1 MDAISILAGIGV
13 GAVSGF
19 VVANLLARSKSA
31 AATAG
36 LQAQFDAVRAELG
49 SARTELTNLRQ
60 RDSELTARESAARA
74 SVDGL
79 QAQVRELGASIE
91 KERAATRGEATE
103 RAKAAAALAGL
114 QSTLEERER
123 SLKELRATVEQSKQQ
138 LVDTFKATG
147 GDVLKQ
153 QAELLL
159 KQAKEQFE
167 GHKQLSQQELEA
179 RQKAVE
185 ELVSP
190 LKAQLEKQEKLVRE
204 LSEKREGDSKA
215 LSVQLEQIAKLQQ
228 KSSEA
233 ALALS
238 SAMKDNRQRGQWG
251 EITLRNVVEMAGLG
265 AHVDFI
271 EQSSVEAEDGSRL
284 RPDMIVR
291 LPGGRSIP
299 IDAKVPMSAYLESID
314 ATQPDAE
321 RARRRAAHAGAV
333 RSHVRTLN
341 SKDYAASVEGEIEL
355 TVMFVPVESAL
366 VAALEADG
374 TLFKEALDLRV
385 IITTPSTL
393 LALLRTCALQWQQ
406 AKLNENALKI
416 GAHAKELLVR
426 IQNVAEDL
434 HKVGKGLKSA
444 TDAFND
450 AVGSYNRRLVPKARA
465 TAELAGELEAVPE
478 EIEPQSR
485 SPRED
490 IVGAPAAPKLLPE
503 A

>member
-1 MDAISILAGIGV
+1 MDAISLLAGIGV

-36 LQAQFDAVRAELG
+36 LQAQLDAARSELG
-49 SARTELTNLRQ
+49 SARAEVTSLRE
-60 RDSELTARESAARA
+60 RDSSLTAKESGARA
-74 SVDGL
+74 LAESL
-79 QAQVRELGASIE
+79 QVQSRELSE
-91 KERAATRGEATE
+91 NLKKERDATRAEATE
-103 RAKAAAALAGL
+103 RAKTAALLAGL
-114 QSTLEERER
+114 QSTLDERDR
-123 SLKELRATVEQSKQQ
+123 SLKELRDTVDRSKQQ
-138 LVDTFKATG
+138 LVDAFKATS

-153 QAELLL
+153 QTELLL

-185 ELVSP
+185 ALVAP
-190 LKAQLEKQEKLVRE
+190 LREQLDKHEKLVQE
-204 LSEKREGDSKA
+204 LGQKREGDSKA
-215 LSVQLEQIAKLQQ
+215 LSVQLDQIAKLQQ
-228 KSSEA
+228 QASMA
-233 ALALS
+233 AQALS
-238 SAMKDNRQRGQWG
+238 SAMRDNRQRGQWG

-314 ATQPDAE
+314 ASQPDAE

-341 SKDYAASVEGEIEL
+341 SRDYAASVEGEIEL

-374 TLFKEALDLRV
+374 TLFKEALDSRV

-426 IQNVAEDL
+426 IQNVADDL
-434 HKVGKGLKSA
+434 HKVGKGLRSA
-444 TDAFND
+444 TDAFNE

-465 TAELAGELEAVPE
+465 TAELAGELEATPE

-485 SPRED
+485 IARED
-490 IVGAPAAPKLLPE
+490 ILGAPAAPKLLPE